1 MIRIKEFET
10 LKDFVLKVIFDDNKT
25 VLYDV
30 KEDMQTL
37 PGYEDLAQPGL
48 FPLAQLDQSRTC
60 IYWNDYIDLPSDTI
74 YEYGTVTAGGFQ

>member
-1 MIRIKEFET
+1 MIKIKKFEP
-10 LKDFVLKVIFDDNKT
+10 LKDFILKVVFDDNKT

-37 PGYEDLAQPGL
+37 PGYGDLAQPGL
-48 FPLAQLDQSRTC
+48 FTLAQLDPSRTC

-74 YEYGTVTAGGFQ
+74 YEYGTVTAGGI

>member
-10 LKDFVLKVIFDDNKT
+10 LKDFVLKVVFDDNKT

-30 KEDMQTL
+30 KEDMQIL

-74 YEYGTVTAGGFQ
+74 YEYGTVTVGGF